1 METVSALL
9 DTGAEVSVVHQ
20 DLAFKHDWKIFKTDV
35 IVTGPCEDPLQII
48 GETYVMIV
56 PKGDN
61 LATCTTL
68 LILKK
73 LEYTLVLGFD
83 FQMNHKVDIQVTKN
97 EYFIKQPLIKGS
109 INSGNYKLR
118 PVTDQELQLITAR
131 KTSNG
136 SKASIHEINV

>member
-1 METVSALL
+1 M
-9 DTGAEVSVVHQ
+9 
-20 DLAFKHDWKIFKTDV
+20 
-35 IVTGPCEDPLQII
+35 IVT
-48 GETYVMIV
+48 
-56 PKGDN
+56 KGDN

-68 LILKK
+68 LISKK
-73 LEYTLVLGFD
+73 LEHTLVLGSD
-83 FQMNHKVDIQVTKN
+83 FQMDHKVDIQATKN
-97 EYFIKQPLIKGS
+97 GYLKQPLIKGS